1 MLAGPGSGKTRVV
14 TRRIAH
20 LVREVGIA
28 PWNVLAI
35 TFTNKAAGEMRERV
49 AGLVS
54 ERQARAL
61 TVATFHS
68 LCARLL
74 RQYGDRLGLKPGYSI
89 YDTSDQKRAMKQVLE
104 DLEIN
109 PKNFPPAAM
118 LGAISNAKND
128 LLVAKDFAAQAGNF
142 YDRTVAKVYTK
153 YEQVL
158 TRNDA
163 LDFDDLLLKT
173 VRLMQQHPDALE
185 ELRERFQ
192 YVMIDEYQ
200 DTNHA
205 QFMIAHALASGHQ
218 NLMVTG
224 DPDQSIYG
232 WRGADI
238 TNILDFESH
247 FGNATVVR
255 LEQNYR
261 STPSILA
268 AADALIQNNKGRRH
282 KQLWTDNAAGDPVRV
297 VTCGDGGSEAGWV
310 VDTFREL
317 NAGVNGQPGIPWGQM
332 AIFYRMNSLSR
343 VMEDALRDAGIPYQI
358 ARGTAFYDRKEIK
371 DAIAYLRTV
380 ANPADEVNLLR
391 IINVPARGISVPST
405 KHLRAHALEHNLPI
419 DRVLEDPT
427 NVTGLNTRAQNSV
440 VKFATLLQ
448 KWRGQVT
455 GDTSLMPDPTLRGF
469 VEDVI
474 ADSGL
479 EAFYRNDTSDPDR
492 ERLANLGE
500 LVTSA
505 QQFEEE
511 MLLEAELEQDGA
523 SQTLSLSDKLLGF
536 LERIA
541 LVADA
546 DTVQSDQGLVTL
558 MTLHAAKGLEF
569 PAVAVIGVEDGLL
582 PHSRSSET
590 AEDLEEERRLLFV
603 GITRAERH
611 LYLCHAKYRTVFGQS
626 GPTVKSRF
634 FNELPADVTEA
645 VDASDDGTY
654 FDPDPWGDSTPSG
667 SIRQP
672 DGSLKRKRTLGQAQ
686 RGVATGLAAD
696 YPPGTIVRHKTFGL
710 GRVITVATTG
720 ASTRAKICF
729 NTAGNKTLVL
739 QYARLERV
747 GGERVVEV
755 VAEIRATTSR
765 FDGVG
770 SINSKAPLSRTAEK
784 RRERRGH
791 RGRHASDYQRDL
803 LWWPVP
809 FLGVLR

>member
-1 MLAGPGSGKTRVV
+1 MPTPSDNQQTQDLLEGLTDPQRDAASHVDGPLLVLAGPGSGKTRVV
-14 TRRIAH
+14 THRIAH

-89 YDTSDQKRAMKQVLE
+89 YDTSDQKRAMKQVLD

-109 PKNFPPAAM
+109 SKNFPPPAM
-118 LGAISNAKND
+118 LAAISNAKND
-128 LLVAKDFAAQAGNF
+128 LLDAKDFAAKASNF
-142 YDRTVAKVYTK
+142 YDRTVAKVYTA
-153 YEQVL
+153 YEKTL

-173 VRLMQQHPDALE
+173 VRLMQRHPDALE

-247 FGNATVVR
+247 FGSAKVVR

-261 STPSILA
+261 STPGILA

-282 KQLWTDNAAGDPVRV
+282 KRLWTENDAGDPVRV

-317 NAGVNGQPGIPWGQM
+317 NAGTDGKPGIPWGQM
-332 AIFYRMNSLSR
+332 AVFYRMNSLSR

-371 DAIAYLRTV
+371 DAVAFLRTV

-405 KHLRAHALEHNLPI
+405 KHLRAHAIENNLPI
-419 DRVLEDPT
+419 DHVLEDPT

-440 VKFATLLQ
+440 AKFAVLLQ
-448 KWRGQVT
+448 NWRARVA
-455 GDTSLMPDPTLRGF
+455 GDTALLADPTLRGF

-474 ADSGL
+474 AESGL
-479 EAFYRNDTSDPDR
+479 EAYYRNDTSDPDR

-511 MLLEAELEQDGA
+511 LLLEAEQEQDGA

-603 GITRAERH
+603 GITRAEKH

-634 FNELPADVTEA
+634 FNELPADVIEP

-654 FDPDPWGDSTPSG
+654 FDPDPWGDTPTGST
-667 SIRQP
+667 RRP
-672 DGSLKRKRTLGQAQ
+672 DGSLKRKRSLGQAQ
-686 RGVATGLAAD
+686 RGVATGLAAE

-710 GRVITVATTG
+710 GRVVTVATTG

-747 GGERVVEV
+747 
-755 VAEIRATTSR
+755 
-765 FDGVG
+765 DGSG
-770 SINSKAPLSRTAEK
+770 SGAGSSEGPTELTYEPDDT
-784 RRERRGH
+784 G
-791 RGRHASDYQRDL
+791 DD
-803 LWWPVP
+803 VP
-809 FLGVLR
+809 F

>member
-1 MLAGPGSGKTRVV
+1 MPDAPPPQENDLLAGLTEPQLQAASHVDGPLLVLAGPGSGKTRVV
-14 TRRIAH
+14 THRIAH

-35 TFTNKAAGEMRERV
+35 TFTNKAAGEMRDRV
-49 AGLVS
+49 AQLVS

-89 YDTSDQKRAMKQVLE
+89 YDTSDQKRAMKQCLD

-118 LGAISNAKND
+118 LAAISNAKND
-128 LLVAKDFAAQAGNF
+128 LLSASAFTQQASNF

-153 YEQVL
+153 YEKTL
-158 TRNDA
+158 TKNDA
-163 LDFDDLLLKT
+163 LDFDDLLFKT

-238 TNILDFESH
+238 TNILDFENH

-268 AADALIQNNKGRRH
+268 AADTLIQNNKGRRH
-282 KQLWTDNAAGDPVRV
+282 KQLWTDNPEGDPVQV
-297 VTCGDGGSEAGWV
+297 VTCGDGASEASWV
-310 VDTFREL
+310 ADTFKSL
-317 NAGVNGQPGIPWGQM
+317 NQGQDGQPGIAWGQM

-343 VMEDALRDAGIPYQI
+343 VMEDTLRDAGIPYQI

-371 DAIAYLRTV
+371 DAVAYLRTV

-391 IINVPARGISVPST
+391 IINTPARGISVPST
-405 KHLRAHALEHNLPI
+405 KHLRAHALEHNLPFST
-419 DRVLEDPT
+419 VLEDPT
-427 NVTGLNTRAQNSV
+427 PVAGLNTRAHNSV
-440 VKFATLLQ
+440 AKFAATLQ
-448 KWRGQVT
+448 NWRGQVA
-455 GDTSLMPDPTLRGF
+455 GDTSLIPDPTLRGF

-474 ADSGL
+474 TQSGL
-479 EAFYRNDTSDPDR
+479 EAFYQNDTSDPDR

-505 QQFEEE
+505 QQFEED
-511 MLLEAELEQDGA
+511 MLLDAEREQDGA
-523 SQTLSLSDKLLGF
+523 SQTLSLHDKLLGF

-569 PAVAVIGVEDGLL
+569 PAVALIGVEDGLL
-582 PHSRSSET
+582 PHSRSSEST
-590 AEDLEEERRLLFV
+590 EDLEEERRLLFV
-603 GITRAERH
+603 GITRAEKH

-634 FNELPADVTEA
+634 FNELPPDHINT

-654 FDPDPWGDSTPSG
+654 FDPDPWGDTPSG

-672 DGSLKRKRTLGQAQ
+672 DGSLKRRRSLGQAQ

-696 YPPGTIVRHKTFGL
+696 YPPGTIVRHATFGL
-710 GRVITVATTG
+710 GRVVTVATTG

-739 QYARLERV
+739 QYARLERINPD
-747 GGERVVEV
+747 GT
-755 VAEIRATTSR
+755 TTS
-765 FDGVG
+765 
-770 SINSKAPLSRTAEK
+770 S
-784 RRERRGH
+784 
-791 RGRHASDYQRDL
+791 SDTNTETGDDI
-803 LWWPVP
+803 P
-809 FLGVLR
+809 F

>member
-1 MLAGPGSGKTRVV
+1 MPDDATPPTNLLEGLTDPQREAASHVDGPLLVLAGPGSGKTRVI

-20 LVREVGIA
+20 LVRDIGIA

-74 RQYGDRLGLKPGYSI
+74 RQYGDRLGLAPGYSI
-89 YDTSDQKRAMKQVLE
+89 YDTSDQKRAMKQVLD

-109 PKNFPPAAM
+109 AKNFPPAAM
-118 LGAISNAKND
+118 LGAISKAKND
-128 LLVAKDFAAQAGNF
+128 LLVAKDFAAQAANF

-153 YEQVL
+153 YEEVL

-247 FGNATVVR
+247 FGSATVVR

-261 STPSILA
+261 STPGILA

-282 KQLWTDNAAGDPVRV
+282 KQLWTDNAAGDAPQV
-297 VTCGDGGSEAGWV
+297 VTCGDGASEAQWV
-310 VDTFREL
+310 ADTFKSL
-317 NAGVNGQPGIPWGQM
+317 NQDKGIAWGHM
-332 AIFYRMNSLSR
+332 AVFYRMNSLSR
-343 VMEDALRDAGIPYQI
+343 VMEDTLRDAGIPYQI

-371 DAIAYLRTV
+371 DAVAYLRTV

-419 DRVLEDPT
+419 NQVLEDPT
-427 NVTGLNTRAQNSV
+427 PVAGLNTRAHNSV
-440 VKFATLLQ
+440 AKFAQLLQ
-448 KWRGQVT
+448 KWRGQVA
-455 GDTSLMPDPTLRGF
+455 GDTSLIPDPTLRGF

-474 ADSGL
+474 TDSGL
-479 EAFYRNDTSDPDR
+479 QAFYQNDTSDPDR

-500 LVTSA
+500 LITSA

-511 MLLEAELEQDGA
+511 MLLEAEREQDGA
-523 SQTLSLSDKLLGF
+523 SQTVSLADKLLGF

-603 GITRAERH
+603 GITRAEKH

-634 FNELPADVTEA
+634 FNELPDDIIDP
-645 VDASDDGTY
+645 VDASDDGSF
-654 FDPDPWGDSTPSG
+654 FDPDPWGDTPSG

-672 DGSLKRKRTLGQAQ
+672 DGSLKRRRSLGQAQ

-710 GRVITVATTG
+710 GRVVNVATTG

-747 GGERVVEV
+747 VTDPPPEP
-755 VAEIRATTSR
+755 
-765 FDGVG
+765 
-770 SINSKAPLSRTAEK
+770 NAPNELTYEPDP
-784 RRERRGH
+784 
-791 RGRHASDYQRDL
+791 SDDI
-803 LWWPVP
+803 P
-809 FLGVLR
+809 F